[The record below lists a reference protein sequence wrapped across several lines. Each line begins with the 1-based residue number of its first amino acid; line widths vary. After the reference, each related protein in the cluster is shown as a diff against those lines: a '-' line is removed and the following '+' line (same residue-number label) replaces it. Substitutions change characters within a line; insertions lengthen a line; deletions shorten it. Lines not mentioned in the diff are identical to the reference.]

1 MKKLSLLL
9 LLFIAVTTVKS
20 QENYIRISG
29 EAGFVLNSE
38 RDKKMGL
45 GGTVAWLTQD
55 NLLSLNPNNYITLSV
70 KGFNNP
76 YGDGK
81 LIGSVLNK
89 ESDAFNYIMPLAGFR
104 ITQSGIENGLFIEP
118 RIGAV
123 FGASYSGLA
132 FAPLAGYAHKNFDF
146 GIFCD
151 MGFGSKNSAMLKKNF
166 FTLGVSIG
174 YNIGL

>member
-1 MKKLSLLL
+1 MKKTSIFL
-9 LLFIAVTTVKS
+9 LLFITIVTVRS

-29 EAGFVLNSE
+29 EIGFVLNSE
-38 RDKKMGL
+38 RDKKVGM
-45 GGTVAWLTQD
+45 GGTIEWITQD
-55 NLLSLNPNNYITLSV
+55 NLISLNPTNFITLSL

-81 LIGSVLNK
+81 LLGSMFNEK
-89 ESDAFNYIMPLAGFR
+89 DDAFNYIMPLVGYR
-104 ITQSGIENGLFIEP
+104 ITQHGVADGLFVDP

-123 FGASYSGLA
+123 FGVSYSGFA
-132 FAPLAGYAHKNFDF
+132 FAPLAGYAYRNFDF

-151 MGFGSKNSAMLKKNF
+151 MGFGNKNSAMLNKNF